1 MREEEPQEMKRR
13 PKWVW
18 VLSIC
23 AVAALLVLWLAYEL
37 SKCRYRETDLTYSPD
52 HKFYYQVQFTLCQDR
67 AKSHARLVLGR
78 AGKSDKAVL
87 LDFGPSLDE
96 LHLSWHDGPEL
107 RVDVPKYAITKRYG
121 PYDDLPRVVVTN
133 P

>member
-1 MREEEPQEMKRR
+1 MKRR

-18 VLSIC
+18 ALSIC
-23 AVAALLVLWLAYEL
+23 AVAALLVVWLSYEL
-37 SKCRYRETDLTYSPD
+37 SKCKYKETDLTYSPD
-52 HKFYYQVQFTLCQDR
+52 HQFYYQMQFTLCQDR
-67 AKSHARLVLGR
+67 AKSYARLVMGT
-78 AGKSDKAVL
+78 AGKSEKTAL
-87 LDFGPSLDE
+87 LDFGPSLDG

-107 RVDVPKYAITKRYG
+107 RVNVPKYAITKRYG